1 MERNNNKS
9 CFTDYILKNI
19 NHFQKDEADFW
30 HRKVFLKVGFLQF
43 SKDQKELEE
52 VFIKNLFD
60 YMLSMG
66 KCLLTVNWSEMGI
79 KTVDTLVL
87 LAIASLSCGDYY
99 LLLATIYL
107 LLRVYI
113 MCTLWVFSIL
123 IPEKNQRKCVIAMN
137 SWAGWNRSRKNT
149 FAI

>member
-1 MERNNNKS
+1 M
-9 CFTDYILKNI
+9 T
-19 NHFQKDEADFW
+19 
-30 HRKVFLKVGFLQF
+30 LKVGLLQF

-60 YMLSMG
+60 SMLSMG

-113 MCTLWVFSIL
+113 MCTL
-123 IPEKNQRKCVIAMN
+123 
-137 SWAGWNRSRKNT
+137 
-149 FAI
+149 